1 MSLAGRLETLELPAL
16 LQTLSVSQASGR
28 LSLTRLDRHAVLVL
42 RNGRVLYA
50 SGGERDE
57 TLAGRLLRQG
67 LVGEREIIVALERQ
81 HDGTAHRRL
90 GDALVQM
97 GVLAEG
103 TLHAVIRQHM
113 QEVVARLLGWQDGF
127 FRFDP
132 LRAGEQGDVEVDRG
146 DFVLPG
152 GLPPEEL
159 LMHAVTS
166 LDRDQHSLPGTQAS
180 AGPPAAGAPPVE
192 EEPSPPTGSYV
203 ADYTGE
209 AVLSL
214 LRFASQIVARAVVFS
229 IEGEHA
235 RSVGEFG
242 ARTGGRPGI
251 DTGREAILSLK
262 EPSVLRV
269 AVERARTYVGPL
281 EPTRVNLQLLELVGG
296 GAVNQ
301 ALALPLL
308 VGGEVRFVLYG
319 DDAAQNRPRRSTRSR
334 RPPGG
339 QRASSR
345 RRWPRVDARAAG
357 RSPEA
362 PGVQTVRCQPARS
375 GNIVGSRERLV
386 DAPPRIGHPW
396 R

>member
-16 LQTLSVSQASGR
+16 LQTLAVSQGSGR
-28 LSLTRLDRHAVLVL
+28 LTLTRLDRHAVLVL
-42 RNGRVLYA
+42 RKGRVLYA

-67 LVGEREIIVALERQ
+67 LLGEKEIVTALERQ
-81 HDGTAHRRL
+81 HDGTVHRRL

-113 QEVVARLLGWQDGF
+113 QEVVARLLGWKSGF
-127 FRFDP
+127 FRFEP
-132 LRAGEQGDVEVDRG
+132 LRTGDEGDVEVDRG

-152 GLPPEEL
+152 GLAPEEL

-166 LDRDQHSLPGTQAS
+166 LDRDQLTLPPMQPTPR
-180 AGPPAAGAPPVE
+180 PPAPGSPPAE
-192 EEPSPPTGSYV
+192 EEPVPPTGSYV

-214 LRFASQIVARAVVFS
+214 LRFASQIVSRAVVFS
-229 IEGEHA
+229 VEGELA

-251 DTGREAILSLK
+251 DTGREAILSLR
-262 EPSVLRV
+262 EPSVLRL

-281 EPTRVNLQLLELVGG
+281 EPTRVNLQILELVGG
-296 GAVNQ
+296 GAVHQ
-301 ALALPLL
+301 TLALPLV

-319 DDAAQNRPRRSTRSR
+319 DDAAQNRPL
-334 RPPGG
+334 
-339 QRASSR
+339 
-345 RRWPRVDARAAG
+345 DAIDTLEAAAG
-357 RSPEA
+357 RAARIIEKTLA
-362 PGVQTVRCQPARS
+362 ARGRPGGEPSA
-375 GNIVGSRERLV
+375 
-386 DAPPRIGHPW
+386 
-396 R
+396 